1 MVNIL
6 THLEKWLD
14 KKIQEAEDK
23 SDSFKQYEASPSLRA
38 SGGHKVFTCI
48 GDLNALVYS
57 AGKSDD
63 ENPTPSPTED
73 HVRYSHLY
81 RKFNK
86 RAQKIL

>member
-1 MVNIL
+1 MVNVL
-6 THLEKWLD
+6 AHLEKWLD

-23 SDSFKQYEASPSLRA
+23 SDSFKQYEASPSLHA

-57 AGKSDD
+57 AD
-63 ENPTPSPTED
+63 ENSTPSPTEE

-86 RAQKIL
+86 RAHKT